1 MNNMNT
7 IRIQKMQQVISLRD
21 GKPVFLNL
29 PDADTEVMPSVP
41 WGNFAAV
48 FTPAF
53 WATQAWME
61 MIDIRDKPGLGE
73 TLIEE
78 VVACLLGGHGAPAE
92 VGLAA
97 YDRVREYLQKNGAG
111 LSLAEA
117 EALLSEPLSVR
128 GRTVHYRFAKQ
139 RARYLHGC
147 LSGLSTIDEGSLA
160 DRELR
165 DSLCQLPGVGPK
177 TASWVVRNRRRSDN
191 VAILDVHIIRA
202 CSQIGVFPAKANP
215 ATDYFGLERKY
226 LNFSSAI
233 GVRASILDAVMW
245 KIMRSVH
252 PRVIQTLINYQNRGP
267 VYPH

>member
-1 MNNMNT
+1 
-7 IRIQKMQQVISLRD
+7 MQQVISLRD
-21 GKPVFLNL
+21 GKPVFLHL
-29 PDADTEVMPSVP
+29 PEADAEVVPSVP

-53 WATQAWME
+53 WATQVWME
-61 MIDIRDKPGLGE
+61 TMNAQKSETGLGE

-78 VVACLLGGHGAPAE
+78 VLACLLGGHGAPAE

-97 YDRVREYLQKNGAG
+97 YDRVRAYLQRNGTG

-128 GRTVHYRFAKQ
+128 GRTVRYRFAKQ

-147 LSGLSTIDEGSLA
+147 LSGLSNLDEGSLA

-165 DSLCQLPGVGPK
+165 DRLCHLPGVGPK

-202 CSQIGVFPAKANP
+202 CCHIGIFPANANP

-226 LNFSSAI
+226 LDFSSAA

-252 PRVIQTLINYQNRGP
+252 PRLIQRLMNCQNRAL
-267 VYPH
+267 VYSHQAGGER